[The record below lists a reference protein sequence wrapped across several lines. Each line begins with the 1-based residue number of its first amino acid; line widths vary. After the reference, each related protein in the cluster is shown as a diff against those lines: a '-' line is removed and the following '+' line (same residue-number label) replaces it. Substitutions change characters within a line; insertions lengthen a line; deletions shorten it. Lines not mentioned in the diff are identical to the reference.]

1 MTDRTFPRNA
11 ALTATGLLVGAAAL
25 LWSAG
30 GPDVDVPAR
39 PGAVAIELAA
49 EIPVEAEP
57 MPEIRVPALGP
68 PAALCAARGEEIH
81 VPPRPRVT
89 LADLSVDDAV
99 EPLPG
104 IVVPEL
110 RRPWVR
116 LPRMV
121 SA

>member
-11 ALTATGLLVGAAAL
+11 ALTVTGLLVGAGAL

-30 GPDVDVPAR
+30 GSDVAVPAR
-39 PGAVAIELAA
+39 PQAVTVELAA
-49 EIPVEAEP
+49 EIPVDREP
-57 MPEIRVPALGP
+57 MPEIRVPALER
-68 PAALCAARGEEIH
+68 PATRGSERSEQIH
-81 VPPRPRVT
+81 VPPRPQVM
-89 LADLSVDDAV
+89 LADLSVDEVV

-104 IVVPEL
+104 ITVPEL

-116 LPRMV
+116 LPRTV

>member
-11 ALTATGLLVGAAAL
+11 ALTVTGLLVGAAAL

-39 PGAVAIELAA
+39 PPAVAIDLAA
-49 EIPVEAEP
+49 QIPVEPEP
-57 MPEIRVPALGP
+57 MPEIRVPDLELPTSRGP
-68 PAALCAARGEEIH
+68 VRVEEIH
-81 VPPRPRVT
+81 VPPRPRIT
-89 LADLSVDDAV
+89 LAEMSVDDVV

-104 IVVPEL
+104 ITVPEL

-116 LPRMV
+116 LPRTA